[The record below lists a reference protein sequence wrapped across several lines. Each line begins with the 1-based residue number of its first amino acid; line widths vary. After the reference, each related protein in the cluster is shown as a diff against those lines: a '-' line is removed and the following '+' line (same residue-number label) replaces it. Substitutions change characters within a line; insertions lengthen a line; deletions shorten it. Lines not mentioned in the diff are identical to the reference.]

1 MIYGEDNSGSMTS
14 KSKRNAFS
22 PQKEEG
28 KSKLNARSNGM
39 LVVMVINMIMKMVG
53 NGDMVIVMA
62 ISKKVDCKNIM
73 VTWWQYCR
81 CSSN

>member
-1 MIYGEDNSGSMTS
+1 MLFLHTKKEG
-14 KSKRNAFS
+14 KSKRNAR
-22 PQKEEG
+22 
-28 KSKLNARSNGM
+28 SKGM
-39 LVVMVINMIMKMVG
+39 LVVMVVNMIMKMVG

-73 VTWWQYCR
+73 VTSTWWQYSR